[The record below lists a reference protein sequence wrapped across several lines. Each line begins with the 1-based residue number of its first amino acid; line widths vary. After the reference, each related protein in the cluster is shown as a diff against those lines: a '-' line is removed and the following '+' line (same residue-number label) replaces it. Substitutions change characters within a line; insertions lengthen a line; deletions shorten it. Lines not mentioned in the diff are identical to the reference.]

1 MSENQQ
7 EICPMCQVKIVEV
20 DQALFF
26 LDHPI
31 LDPTYGLVSANYA
44 QKQGYINQDLDV
56 IGRMKPEDYYRYD
69 IS

>member
-44 QKQGYINQDLDV
+44 QKQGSINQDLDV